1 MKTNQL
7 KANTTIMP
15 VTNRQKKVIRI
26 TTYVVLI
33 LLVVAW
39 VMTINEWL
47 HIMDLFSQS
56 LRHYH
61 NLNHVA
67 LTNHDV
73 KIIGASAM
81 SAVGLSVFYLLYTA
95 INITF
100 LTKKQPGTELVG
112 IGTLKPKNKQS
123 GDDN

>member
-1 MKTNQL
+1 MKNHQL
-7 KANTTIMP
+7 KANTKFIP
-15 VTNRQKKVIRI
+15 ATNHQKKVIRI
-26 TTYVVLI
+26 TTYVVLV
-33 LLVVAW
+33 LLVIAW
-39 VMTINEWL
+39 FMTISEWL

-73 KIIGASAM
+73 KIMGASAM
-81 SAVGLSVFYLLYTA
+81 SAVGLSFFYLPYTA

-100 LTKKQPGTELVG
+100 LTKKQPGTELIG
-112 IGTLKPKNKQS
+112 IAPLKPKNKQS